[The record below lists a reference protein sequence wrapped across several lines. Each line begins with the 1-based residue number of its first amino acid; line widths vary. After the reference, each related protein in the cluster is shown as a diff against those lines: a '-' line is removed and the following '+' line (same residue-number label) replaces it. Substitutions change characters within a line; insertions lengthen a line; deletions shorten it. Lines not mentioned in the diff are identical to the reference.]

1 LKTKLKQI
9 NTFVVL
15 FDYIA
20 WFVCLCCVTFYLI
33 VVWRATCVD

>member
-9 NTFVVL
+9 NTLVVL

-20 WFVCLCCVTFYLI
+20 WLVCLCCGIFYLI